1 MANGE
6 LFVTKISEKLKPPLH
21 ANKWV
26 FQEEIFLV
34 TKLNLEESTYVNPT
48 REPIIVVK
56 THNQLLEK
64 FQDALV
70 KKKLWKTVKPK
81 KLLTAIT
88 NLMLLLFVLELE
100 TPLVNLKRL
109 ISLNKD
115 LHLWVNYHYLPFLIL
130 NVLTLSF
137 QIKPL
142 SEILEVHS
150 SLNAQEDA
158 NKLLGLFKVQV
169 SLGMIVV
176 FVYLQFTVESFK
188 MKMEDIFW
196 FPKKFHSKIMLVK
209 IKEELFHSMLEHL
222 KQDHFQFLKFQA
234 TYLPNPD
241 YMKNQKMMHLLT

>member
-1 MANGE
+1 
-6 LFVTKISEKLKPPLH
+6 
-21 ANKWV
+21 
-26 FQEEIFLV
+26 
-34 TKLNLEESTYVNPT
+34 
-48 REPIIVVK
+48 
-56 THNQLLEK
+56 
-64 FQDALV
+64 
-70 KKKLWKTVKPK
+70 
-81 KLLTAIT
+81 
-88 NLMLLLFVLELE
+88 MLLLFVLELE

-188 MKMEDIFW
+188 MKMEDIF
-196 FPKKFHSKIMLVK
+196 
-209 IKEELFHSMLEHL
+209 
-222 KQDHFQFLKFQA
+222 
-234 TYLPNPD
+234 
-241 YMKNQKMMHLLT
+241 